1 MTVLIH
7 FEIMSSSKTSTRDLK
22 LLPPPTPRELIV
34 FKYYNT
40 VRENLAYVY

>member
-22 LLPPPTPRELIV
+22 LYPPPRELIV